1 MSEKETIKE
10 YTNGEITVVW
20 KPSTCIHSTK
30 CWKGLIDVFN
40 PQKRPWI
47 NMEGAPTDKIKNQ
60 VEKCPSG
67 ALSYYMNQSA
77 SPLEKPEVEAI
88 KVKITGGGPI
98 LVRGEVKII
107 HKDGREELRKNVAL
121 CRCGQSASKPFCDGA
136 HHKIEFDK

>member
-1 MSEKETIKE
+1 
-10 YTNGEITVVW
+10 
-20 KPSTCIHSTK
+20 
-30 CWKGLIDVFN
+30 
-40 PQKRPWI
+40 
-47 NMEGAPTDKIKNQ
+47 
-60 VEKCPSG
+60 
-67 ALSYYMNQSA
+67 MNQSA